1 MAANDACGM
10 KGAVSTII
18 IFAESTSHACT
29 ICDSAAGSALRSG
42 IFNSSFVITFLQ
54 VGAPFLVL
62 GIAIYA
68 IHGPLPD

>member
-1 MAANDACGM
+1 M

-18 IFAESTSHACT
+18 IFAQTTSYACT

-42 IFNSSFVITFLQ
+42 IFNNSFLMTLLQ

-68 IHGPLPD
+68 IHRSLPD